1 MSQPGFFPLNRSLR
15 GFYEFELSVRVRTGL
30 LIRKPSQAQ
39 LSIGGADVWPMS
51 IERYYECGGERLS
64 IEVPY
69 IPGSSLKGRMRGLL
83 EQALGMEYV
92 TTDGKIFQHVRS
104 IDAFSRSYVDEVEA
118 SNKFM
123 DDVMKRCPIDE
134 VFGYASFNYKQHLRD
149 KLQLDEN
156 SARKLMEYLA
166 PTRLYVEDL
175 YPDEGYVCELYERLE
190 RPVYLSDFLEE
201 KPENRIDRLTA
212 AADPRLSVRVK
223 PGVVFRG
230 RIQLLVYDNDCESC
244 PGGKQLCVERNLG
257 LVIRGLRLVE
267 SLGLGA
273 ATSRGYGRVG
283 VIVERL
289 VFYEAPGLEGRELLG
304 KPTPVTELEPSGDI
318 VAAACPSKGS

>member
-1 MSQPGFFPLNRSLR
+1 MSQSEVFSLKR
-15 GFYEFELSVRVRTGL
+15 RLLGFYEFELSVRVRTGL

-51 IERYYECGGERLS
+51 IERYYECGNERLS
-64 IEVPY
+64 VEVPY
-69 IPGSSLKGRMRGLL
+69 IPGSSLKGRMRSLL

-92 TTDGKIFQHVRS
+92 TTKGKIFQHVRS
-104 IDAFSRSYVDEVEA
+104 IDAFFRSYVDEVEA
-118 SNKFM
+118 RHKFM
-123 DDVMKRCPIDE
+123 EDVLNRCPVDE
-134 VFGYASFNYKQHLRD
+134 VFGYASFNYLQHLRG
-149 KLQLDEN
+149 KLRLEES

-190 RPVYLSDFLEE
+190 RQVYLSDFLEE

-230 RIQLLVYDNDCESC
+230 RIQLLVYDNDCEAC
-244 PGGKQLCVERNLG
+244 PRGEQLCVERNLG
-257 LVIRGLRLVE
+257 LVIHGLRLVE

-283 VIVERL
+283 ISVERL

-304 KPTPVTELEPSGDI
+304 KPTPVTELEPSSEI
-318 VAAACPSKGS
+318 VAAACPSKG